1 MGVNRISFD
10 KPAQVGEN
18 LYFKDPDPSAPSRW
32 MKVTSVPDIENEE
45 DFQSYSDVEKEEIY
59 LDQIV
64 VLNGGIEVYAG
75 ELYRGT

>member
-1 MGVNRISFD
+1 MGFNRISFD

-32 MKVTSVPDIENEE
+32 MKVASVPDIENEE

-64 VLNGGIEVYAG
+64 VLNGSTEVYAG
-75 ELYRGT
+75 ELYRET